1 MPDYRRRTTG
11 GPTNSG
17 ALGGQEEATFS
28 GNPDWVYSARLDEFR
43 NEFTPISREGLTDE
57 EYRTALAGQ
66 YLACREQRYQ
76 YVVQNE
82 AMKAYNVSY
91 SANKDANGKV
101 QNNLTWWGY
110 PGNEFVADSC
120 YMNSTFIANKVNGAD
135 ARGFG
140 NGNGSHSCAIS
151 ATSYTYQI
159 SEKMGYT
166 GENNLI
172 VPASRKINGGVGRSN
187 NAFSANWIHYMEST
201 PPEFTSASDGSVRP
215 GGTRLADM
223 SLNEAIQSGN
233 IGIGDEFSVRTG
245 KESEDKSTSGCH
257 AMYLVDVERDAEGN
271 VISYTLGANNPPTL
285 EIVTAD
291 EFNSHYYGTKPLVSV
306 VHTGNWVRH
315 QDAQRVE
322 GMSIEELETGLAQER
337 QGVEALIGEMRE
349 TEQNYISIDGY
360 DAAEDLGR
368 SGGYKTYY
376 EGLSSA
382 SEEYVRSINQ
392 PILGNEMADD
402 VAGRMLNAKPVL
414 DPSDMELAPIDL
426 GLTEDQQRVLR
437 RAERMYGENF
447 ENYSPEERQEVVD
460 TMEEQRIDAERQVQV
475 NEALIEKGAYG
486 VGGDGVRISDAVD
499 SRGEAEVDN
508 SVEQEAVA
516 TPVAVMPPVEMER

>member
-1 MPDYRRRTTG
+1 MQDYRRRTTG
-11 GPTNSG
+11 G

-28 GNPDWVYSARLDEFR
+28 GDPDWVYHARLDEFR

-57 EYRTALAGQ
+57 EYREALTGQ
-66 YLACREQRYQ
+66 YLAYREQRYQ

-91 SANKDANGKV
+91 SANKDANRKV
-101 QNNLTWWGY
+101 QNNLTWRGY

-120 YMNSTFIANKVNGAD
+120 YMNSSFIANKVNGAD
-135 ARGFG
+135 AGEFG
-140 NGNGSHSCAIS
+140 REGRESCAIS

-172 VPASRKINGGVGRSN
+172 VPASRVINGGVGRSN

-233 IGIGDEFSVRTG
+233 IGIGDEFSIRMG
-245 KESEDKSTSGCH
+245 DESEDKSTSGCH
-257 AMYLVDVERDAEGN
+257 AMYLVDVERDANGR
-271 VISYTLGANNPPTL
+271 VISYTLGGNNPPTL
-285 EIVTAD
+285 EVVDPSASSKFGNRD
-291 EFNSHYYGTKPLVSV
+291 VVSV
-306 VHTGNWVRH
+306 VHTGDWVRH
-315 QDAQRVE
+315 QDAQRIE
-322 GMSIEELETGLAQER
+322 GMSIEELETELSQER
-337 QGVEALIGEMRE
+337 QEVETLIGEMRE
-349 TEQNYISIDGY
+349 TEQNYISIGGY
-360 DAAEDLGR
+360 DAGSLGR

-414 DPSDMELAPIDL
+414 DPSDMELAPINL

-447 ENYSPEERQEVVD
+447 EDYSPEERQEVVD

-486 VGGDGVRISDAVD
+486 NTGDGVRINDAVD
-499 SRGEAEVDN
+499 SREEAEVDN
-508 SVEQEAVA
+508 SAEQEAVA